1 MDEDFE
7 MEEQNPEMDALLA
20 GYPDLAG
27 KAPADVYSTLV
38 GRYLGSMES
47 ERAARQKAAASQTAR
62 LNAARAEI
70 EKKRYG
76 EPTTSEQLFAL
87 GAAFLSPRRYRG
99 FAGTLDKINPVLGQ
113 MEQRQRSAE
122 AQRAEA
128 RAKLEQEIAIAQE
141 QSLLSGAEADRKAFG
156 DLLRVYAPLVKPRVG
171 RIVGTETI
179 DGIPH
184 QGEQD
189 PVTGAVRWTP
199 INPDAQGAALPQLT
213 APQRNALSQLREYI
227 SNPNVPEAQR
237 QSALRNFQTKFKVDP
252 LNYLK
257 GAM

>member
-1 MDEDFE
+1 MDEDLE
-7 MEEQNPEMDALLA
+7 TEEQSAHMPIEGMDLQGLA
-20 GYPDLAG
+20 GANPTLAPFMSKYFG
-27 KAPADVYSTLV
+27 AMEAESTALQKQAANKQKQF
-38 GRYLGSMES
+38 EAA
-47 ERAARQKAAASQTAR
+47 EAAIRA
-62 LNAARAEI
+62 
-70 EKKRYG
+70 KRYG
-76 EPTTSEQLFAL
+76 APTTSEQLFAL

-99 FAGTLDKINPVLGQ
+99 FAGTLDKITPVLGQ
-113 MEQRQRSAE
+113 MEQAQRSADE
-122 AQRAEA
+122 QRAEA
-128 RAKLEQEIAIAQE
+128 LAKLRREYLMGTDESAVAT
-141 QSLLSGAEADRKAFG
+141 ARARREALGKVLPSVVSAS
-156 DLLRVYAPLVKPRVG
+156 KPRVG

-189 PVTGAVRWTP
+189 PVTGVVRWTP